1 MTKNYTYKAVFGMAL
16 LLGAGALGIAGA
28 HGTQG
33 TMGGSQSG
41 MGMMQGGGT
50 GMMQGGGTGM
60 MPGLDLNA
68 EQQSQMRERRSEH
81 RKQQLTRMG
90 NMLDLRDEMH
100 MLMAEQR
107 PDPEAVQELH
117 GRMADLQGEML
128 ANRIRLRN
136 EIQDML
142 TDEQR
147 DQMRG
152 RMQQQRGHMEG
163 GRGSGGYYQ
172 GHHGGGW

>member
-16 LLGAGALGIAGA
+16 LLGAGALGIASA

-41 MGMMQGGGT
+41 MGMMQGGGI
-50 GMMQGGGTGM
+50 GMMSGGTGM

-68 EQQSQMRERRSEH
+68 EQQSQMRELRSEH

-107 PDPEAVQELH
+107 PDPEAVQEHH